1 MSKPILVTG
10 ATGFLGLHVCEQ
22 LRDAGQTVRAIGRST
37 GDAVKALGLEYIQGS
52 ILEDDALAKAVAECD
67 AVFHLAGMV
76 SRDPRD
82 APKMAAV
89 HVEGTRRVIQAAG
102 AAGVRKIVY
111 ASSSGTIACSKDRR
125 TISDETRAYPMD
137 LLGRWPYY
145 ETKVAA
151 EKIALSLPASLGVE
165 LVCINP
171 SLILG
176 PGDTW
181 GSSTNDVLQLLA
193 GKIPAVPPGG
203 LSLVDV
209 RDVATAA
216 LNALDRGRSGERYLL
231 GAANWTLRTFI
242 EQVGEIGQVRV
253 PRMGVPGW
261 LTVASA
267 HLTEPLLRAIGQKPA
282 LDVPSAQMSRLY
294 WYCDSSKAK
303 ADIGFRPR
311 APQETLGDT
320 IGDLRSR
327 GLVT

>member
-1 MSKPILVTG
+1 MTHPTLVTG
-10 ATGFLGLHVCEQ
+10 ATGFLGLHLCEQ
-22 LRDAGQTVRAIGRST
+22 LRDAGHAVRAIGRSD
-37 GDAVKALGLEYIQGS
+37 GAAVKALGLEYIQGS
-52 ILEDDALAKAVAECD
+52 ILDDDTLEHAMGGCE

-82 APKMAAV
+82 APKMHAV
-89 HVEGTRRVIQAAG
+89 HVDGTRRVIESAA
-102 AAGVRKIVY
+102 AAGVRRIVY
-111 ASSSGTIACSKDRR
+111 ASSSGTIACSRDRR
-125 TISDETRAYPMD
+125 TITSETASYPMD
-137 LLGRWPYY
+137 LLGSWPYY
-145 ETKVAA
+145 VTKIEA
-151 EKIALSLPASLGVE
+151 ERIALTLPGQLGVD
-165 LVCINP
+165 LVSINP

-181 GSSTNDVLQLLA
+181 GSSTDDVLQLLK

-209 RDVATAA
+209 RDVASCAITA
-216 LNALDRGRSGERYLL
+216 LEKGRPGERYLL

-242 EQVGEIGQVRV
+242 EQVGEIGSVRV

-261 LTVASA
+261 LAVASA
-267 HLTEPLLRAIGQKPA
+267 HLTEPIFRAIGKKPA
-282 LDVPSAQMSRLY
+282 LDVPSAQMSRLF

-303 ADIGFRPR
+303 AEIGFQPRP
-311 APQETLGDT
+311 PQQTLGDT

>member
-52 ILEDDALAKAVAECD
+52 ILEDDALAKAVA
-67 AVFHLAGMV
+67 
-76 SRDPRD
+76 
-82 APKMAAV
+82 
-89 HVEGTRRVIQAAG
+89 
-102 AAGVRKIVY
+102 
-111 ASSSGTIACSKDRR
+111 
-125 TISDETRAYPMD
+125 
-137 LLGRWPYY
+137 
-145 ETKVAA
+145 
-151 EKIALSLPASLGVE
+151 E